1 MGVASETRKKIAA
14 FLDAQICLFDFEPLY
29 FEKEGLKAIGVGHPM
44 MESGLLE
51 AKPLKIGEKNTK
63 KLGVF
68 FGSRQGEIKRVSPV
82 ILEALQRILREQPN
96 IELIIPTLPHLK
108 DQIANLLS
116 DIDAPIHLETS
127 RENKWSVFKSCD
139 AAIAVSGTVG
149 LELAACGVPHLIAYK
164 MNSITAQILKRII
177 RVKYAHLA
185 NIMLDQEIVPEFIQN
200 NCTVDNLSST
210 TLKLL
215 NDVTARENQ
224 LSQFDAVRARIGG
237 NKSPSQTAAE
247 FLLSL

>member
-1 MGVASETRKKIAA
+1 
-14 FLDAQICLFDFEPLY
+14 
-29 FEKEGLKAIGVGHPM
+29 
-44 MESGLLE
+44 
-51 AKPLKIGEKNTK
+51 
-63 KLGVF
+63 
-68 FGSRQGEIKRVSPV
+68 
-82 ILEALQRILREQPN
+82 
-96 IELIIPTLPHLK
+96 
-108 DQIANLLS
+108 
-116 DIDAPIHLETS
+116 
-127 RENKWSVFKSCD
+127 
-139 AAIAVSGTVG
+139 
-149 LELAACGVPHLIAYK
+149 
-164 MNSITAQILKRII
+164 MNPITAQILKRII